1 MGVYAMPAALP
12 FESRRETV
20 PREPF
25 GAIWARVVKSFGNTP
40 QACRLPTLA
49 AGLYD
54 AWVARSVP
62 VLLFDPE
69 TGKKVA
75 EFAVPAAGPA
85 VTAWF
90 RNDTA
95 VVATG
100 DRVVWLR

>member
-1 MGVYAMPAALP
+1 VARALGREPAA
-12 FESRRETV
+12 
-20 PREPF
+20 
-25 GAIWARVVKSFGNTP
+25 G
-40 QACRLPTLA
+40 RLPALA

-54 AWVARSVP
+54 AWVTRTVP

-69 TGKKVA
+69 TGRQLAAV
-75 EFAVPAAGPA
+75 EVPAAGPA

-90 RNDTA
+90 DRDTA